1 MPKRSDISSLKE
13 YLVKLIRYENISN
26 QELMKITN
34 QNASQVSKWLNEY
47 DNSFPNI
54 EELLIICQRL
64 GISLDD
70 LYEMDKAKLY
80 DELKLEKYAIFDS
93 GNINDDPCYYI
104 SEEILQDKEC
114 NIILTKY
121 VDLLHDFINEMNNY
135 LNGITKD
142 IPLLEAKKLLMYYI
156 DYSRDGEPIGLI
168 DKYDFQCFKEF
179 LDNEEYID
187 FKESNPHFYPINVD
201 NVMLKCFDT
210 DKKLVFKYLD
220 ELKRIDDLLSYS
232 DYLKNKYISRFFK
245 VYSDLFEQNDIIDPN
260 GKLFKKI
267 VEYGGLLGDE
277 RRYAH
282 LIAKLI

>member
-1 MPKRSDISSLKE
+1 MPKRSDISSLKG

-80 DELKLEKYAIFDS
+80 DELKLEKYAIFVS

-104 SEEILQDKEC
+104 SKEILQDKEC

-187 FKESNPHFYPINVD
+187 FKESNPHFYPINAD
-201 NVMLKCFDT
+201 YVMLKYFNT
-210 DKKLVFKYLD
+210 DKKLVLKYLD
-220 ELKRIDDLLSYS
+220 ELKRIDDLLNYS
-232 DYLKNKYISRFFK
+232 DYLKNKYISQFFK
-245 VYSDLFEQNDIIDPN
+245 VYSYLFEQDDIRDPN